1 MSVTNLVFSRGFSV
15 CALRITLI
23 VALFS
28 PYAVLA
34 NSGPS
39 QAKPIQ
45 WQPCEN
51 SQFTHWFG
59 GQEIPERLQCGYLE
73 APLSYDADNADETV
87 KIAATRLPATGKK
100 QGSVLSI
107 SGGPGLPGILVPFQT
122 EVLNESFDIIGYDPR
137 GVGQSQPKI
146 ACPAK
151 PDDDADV
158 EPDTATLE
166 KQNAGWLKDCIINS
180 GLKVLKHI
188 GTDEAVNDIDTFR
201 TVLGEDKLSI
211 IAFSYG
217 TQVGQIYAER
227 FPDKVQAMVLDGV
240 VDLTDDAFTSD
251 YKQALSFQRSFE
263 RFATYCEKEQQ
274 CPLNKANGT
283 AIYHQLLKKVD
294 DLDLTDKNGI
304 EINADNIVRATTNTL
319 YSSEDWPTLAKLL
332 RSIDSDAFDYQS
344 LAQLDKTEVDE
355 ADSRP
360 RARSMRRQ
368 SADWDDKTQAE
379 QEADN
384 LTIISCADS
393 ANPGLSV
400 QKSRLKELQLLEAS
414 AFSNYPIKQELPRNI
429 CDTWPFKGK
438 LQPHAPVA
446 PSKLPPLLFVA
457 QRHDPAT
464 PYEGAKT
471 MAKDFNSSIITVEG
485 DGHTIALSGLN
496 QCVDDE
502 VIDYFIN
509 PLQRRGNKG
518 C

>member
-1 MSVTNLVFSRGFSV
+1 MSV
-15 CALRITLI
+15 LRIALI
-23 VALFS
+23 VVLFS
-28 PYAVLA
+28 PYAVFA
-34 NSGPS
+34 GNAAT
-39 QAKPIQ
+39 QARQIQ
-45 WQPCEN
+45 WQSCDSSKY
-51 SQFTHWFG
+51 SQWFA
-59 GQEIPERLQCGYLE
+59 GQEIPDRLQCGYLE
-73 APLSYDADNADETV
+73 APLSYDNDNTHETV
-87 KIAATRLPATGKK
+87 KIAATRLPATGEK

-122 EVLNESFDIIGYDPR
+122 EALNESFDIIGYDPR
-137 GVGQSQPKI
+137 GVGQSRPKI

-166 KQNAGWLKDCIINS
+166 KQNADWVKGCIANS
-180 GLKVLKHI
+180 GLNVLKHI
-188 GTDEAVNDIDTFR
+188 GTDEAANDIDSFR
-201 TVLGEDKLSI
+201 SALGEDRLSI

-217 TQVGQIYAER
+217 TQVAQIYAER

-251 YKQALSFQRSFE
+251 YKQAQSFQRSFE
-263 RFATYCEKEQQ
+263 RFAAYCDQEQL

-294 DLDLTDKNGI
+294 DLGLTNKNGE

-332 RSIDSDAFDYQS
+332 RSIDSDAFDYHA
-344 LAQLDKTEVDE
+344 LTQLDKTEESD
-355 ADSRP
+355 ADFRP
-360 RARSMRRQ
+360 RASHLPRKNT
-368 SADWDDKTQAE
+368 AWDDKTQPE
-379 QEADN
+379 QEEDN
-384 LTIISCADS
+384 LTVIACADS
-393 ANPGLSV
+393 ANPGISM

-414 AFSNYPIKQELPRNI
+414 AFSNYPDKGEVPRNT

-438 LQPHAPVA
+438 LQPHTPVA
-446 PSKLPPLLFVA
+446 SAELPPLLFVA
-457 QRHDPAT
+457 QLHDPAT
-464 PYEGAKT
+464 PYEGAKA
-471 MAKDFNSSIITVEG
+471 MAKDFNSPIITVKG